1 MPKQITRYK
10 CDFCKKT
17 YSSKYPTIKHEGK
30 CLYNPENKSCG
41 SCGWVI
47 NDWCMKFQQH
57 IFIKGQTIKQC
68 PNWTEPEYEE
78 DEEVDLDL

>member
-1 MPKQITRYK
+1 
-10 CDFCKKT
+10 
-17 YSSKYPTIKHEGK
+17 
-30 CLYNPENKSCG
+30 
-41 SCGWVI
+41 
-47 NDWCMKFQQH
+47 MKFQQH